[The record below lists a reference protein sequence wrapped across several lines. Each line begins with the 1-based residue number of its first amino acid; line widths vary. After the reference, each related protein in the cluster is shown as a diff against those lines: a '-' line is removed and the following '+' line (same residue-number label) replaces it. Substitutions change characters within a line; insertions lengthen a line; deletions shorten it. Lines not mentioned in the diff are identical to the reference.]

1 MPLRCVLPWP
11 GVLVADAIV
20 CIAHA
25 SAFSIDLH
33 SPTRA
38 LVVRET
44 AREGSHVTAVNDSR
58 IQQLAA
64 VSDRLEYQF
73 QDIGLLDR
81 ALTHSSAAHENLASA
96 LRDNETFEFLGDAV
110 IAFATADVLHRRDPE
125 GGEGRKS
132 RLKALLVSEERL
144 AERAHALGLPEAL
157 RLGRGEEK
165 TGGRHKRAIWADA
178 YEAVV
183 AAVYL
188 DGGVETALRL
198 VAAAVQRELSAG
210 GRRLGGRDPKSALQE
225 LLQARGQALPEYE
238 VVAEEGPAHRLRFRI
253 ACRVAGATLAEG
265 EGHSKKEAEQEAA
278 RGALEVLRPRTIPT
292 D

>member
-1 MPLRCVLPWP
+1 MPLHSRSRRP
-11 GVLVADAIV
+11 G
-20 CIAHA
+20 
-25 SAFSIDLH
+25 
-33 SPTRA
+33 SPSS
-38 LVVRET
+38 
-44 AREGSHVTAVNDSR
+44 ARERQPQKRRTASGR
-58 IQQLAA
+58 EERRLQQLAA
-64 VSDRLEYQF
+64 VSERLEYQF

-81 ALTHSSAAHENLASA
+81 ALTHSSAAHENLAGV

-125 GGEGRKS
+125 GAEGRKS

-144 AERAHALGLPEAL
+144 AERAQALGLPEAL

-183 AAVYL
+183 AAIYL
-188 DGGVETALRL
+188 DGGIKAAHSFVATAVE
-198 VAAAVQRELSAG
+198 QELAEP
-210 GRRLGGRDPKSALQE
+210 GRRLGTRDPKSALQE
-225 LLQARGQALPEYE
+225 LLQARGEALPGYD

-253 ACRVAGATLAEG
+253 ACRVAGETLAEG
-265 EGHSKKEAEQEAA
+265 EGHSKKEAEQAAA
-278 RGALEVLRPRTIPT
+278 RGALAVLRPRGTST